1 MIKTY
6 ILCNKDKE
14 PRRFQSVQ
22 NQIATFNLSETLYIE
37 YFNYIWG
44 DEITQEIRKKYC
56 KSDWTMRKHGRNMKD
71 KPLTNGEISLFL
83 NHIECLK
90 KIRKEYSDGNF
101 IIFESDVLFK
111 DNFNVKIQT
120 VLNQI
125 QNKRIR
131 ICKYPK

>member
-14 PRRFQSVQ
+14 PKRFKSVQ
-22 NQIATFNLSETLYIE
+22 NQIATFNLSETLDIE
-37 YFNYIWG
+37 HFNYIWA

-56 KSDWTMRKHGRNMKD
+56 KSDWTMRKHGRNMKN

-83 NHIECLK
+83 NYIECLK

-111 DNFNVKIQT
+111 DNLFE
-120 VLNQI
+120 
-125 QNKRIR
+125 
-131 ICKYPK
+131 

>member
-71 KPLTNGEISLFL
+71 KPLKNGEISLFL

-90 KIRKEYSDGNF
+90 KKY
-101 IIFESDVLFK
+101 
-111 DNFNVKIQT
+111 VKNI
-120 VLNQI
+120 
-125 QNKRIR
+125 
-131 ICKYPK
+131 